1 MRGPKLRIR
10 KVRRYR
16 VPRYPSPWRPWGDPL
31 RRSRRAAAA
40 LALPATL
47 GLAVGCREGGG
58 LDNVA
63 GGIGQYCPPGYFTK
77 AEALAVVER
86 AFEESDWTRLDGCPT
101 VPDRWLRNVRYEWSP
116 PVGLAEAP
124 VVLEL
129 DWLAPAET
137 LPVTA
142 ECPGPNV
149 RTVGLAVWGS
159 ASDERPAEGDGQAW
173 SANSLACLRRQ
184 GEAAVLLL
192 DAQSYPFEDDSGTT
206 YCQPGWD
213 GPPSREQV
221 EARLEEDVRSFVNG
235 LRSDGFL

>member
-1 MRGPKLRIR
+1 MRGSRLRIR

-31 RRSRRAAAA
+31 RRTRKAAAA
-40 LALPATL
+40 LALPVTL
-47 GLAVGCREGGG
+47 GAAYGCNQADDGG
-58 LDNVA
+58 LR
-63 GGIGQYCPPGYFTK
+63 QYCPPQYFTK

-86 AFEESDWTRLDGCPT
+86 ALEASDWTRPDGCPT

-116 PVGLAEAP
+116 PSGVDQEP
-124 VVLEL
+124 VALEL

-149 RTVGLAVWGS
+149 PAVGLAVWG
-159 ASDERPAEGDGQAW
+159 AAPDERPAEGDGQTW
-173 SANSLACLRRQ
+173 SAPTVEFLRRDN
-184 GEAAVLLL
+184 EAALRIV
-192 DAQSYPFEDDSGTT
+192 DAQTYPFDGDSGGSD
-206 YCQPGWD
+206 CEPIPGRY
-213 GPPSREQV
+213 GTREQT
-221 EARLEEDVRSFVNG
+221 ETRLEEDVRSFVNG